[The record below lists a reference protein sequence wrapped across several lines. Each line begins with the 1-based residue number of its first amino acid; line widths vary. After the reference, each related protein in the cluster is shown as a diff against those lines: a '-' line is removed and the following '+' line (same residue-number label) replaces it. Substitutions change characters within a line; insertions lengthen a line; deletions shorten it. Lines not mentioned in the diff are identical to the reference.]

1 MYCNINHALLTRFSQ
16 DPSDRGS
23 PRYDRNQFSGLPA
36 VCEQDIHCLL
46 NGNFDF
52 FRNNTGADE
61 TRAPDRRGHFEEGG
75 RRSDEAQE

>member
-1 MYCNINHALLTRFSQ
+1 MYGNIDPAFLTRFSH
-16 DPSDRGS
+16 DPSDLGS
-23 PRYDRNQFSGLPA
+23 SRYHRNQSSGLPA
-36 VCEQDIHCLL
+36 VCEQDLHCLL

-52 FRNNTGADE
+52 FRDNTGADE

>member
-1 MYCNINHALLTRFSQ
+1 MHGNIDHPFLTRFSQ
-16 DPSDRGS
+16 DPSDLGS
-23 PRYDRNQFSGLPA
+23 HRYDRNKFSGPPE
-36 VCEQDIHCLL
+36 VCEQDTHCLL

-61 TRAPDRRGHFEEGG
+61 TRAPDRRGHFKEGG